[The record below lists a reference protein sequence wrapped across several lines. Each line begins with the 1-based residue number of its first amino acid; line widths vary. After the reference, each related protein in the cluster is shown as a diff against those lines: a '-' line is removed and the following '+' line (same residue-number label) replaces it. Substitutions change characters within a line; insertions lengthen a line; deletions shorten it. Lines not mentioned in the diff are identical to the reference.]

1 MTILKKQDASNWMLR
16 FAWTLEVIL
25 CITGVL
31 IAFTLSYI
39 GVSAGGGEL
48 AFDQKLILIIGMLP
62 LIGVALAEL
71 FKIPMMT
78 GIMYAKSKVAKCIGM
93 FALGAICFLTFETM
107 LTGQEQVYSLQA
119 EQIKVQKQ
127 NQHNLEEQIA
137 LISDQIEA
145 IDNLKASD
153 IKKEANEGIQA
164 QLASLNEQ
172 IDDLRDREG
181 TLNSSNNSAEVN
193 ELRRQIDSINLSK
206 SNLIDSHRANLSALA
221 AEKLTLNE
229 NEQIELSNATFFK
242 GKIKN
247 DYAARRESIDQE
259 KSVLIENYKND
270 LNDFDKKIASLDR
283 KVAKL
288 SKPSESLQQNLVLIG
303 AQIIDLQNQK
313 NEIISNTNKQIE
325 LSVENAKNSKA
336 RIDELNIAKAQ
347 INQELN
353 YVRDDLSASTG
364 ESFIHRLSA
373 LYYGVDNLADLT
385 EEQVGNFALIFMM
398 SVAGVVSLAGP
409 LLTYLAYS
417 LVIQE
422 DAPKKRSIKQTLRLG
437 LVSMIKRIR
446 SPKIVTKIKEVE
458 VEKEVIK
465 EIPVEKI
472 RYEEVIKPEPV
483 EVPIFVQVPVP
494 TDPKDLPKIEEL
506 QPNNLHPIAA
516 AGGLN

>member
-1 MTILKKQDASNWMLR
+1 MTILTKQDASNWMLK

-48 AFDQKLILIIGMLP
+48 TFEQKLILIIGMLP
-62 LIGVALAEL
+62 LVGVALAEL

-107 LTGQEQVYSLQA
+107 LTGQEQIMALRS

-127 NQHNLEEQIA
+127 RQHYLEEQIA
-137 LISDQIEA
+137 LYSAQIID
-145 IDNLKASD
+145 IDNLKPSD

-172 IDDLRDREG
+172 IDDLRDREQ
-181 TLNSSNNSAEVN
+181 TLKSSNNSAEVN
-193 ELRRQIDSINLSK
+193 ELLRQIESINQSK
-206 SNLIDSHRANLSALA
+206 LTLIDNHRVNLASLNE
-221 AEKLTLNE
+221 EKLTLAK
-229 NEQIELSNATFFK
+229 NEQAELSSATFFK
-242 GKIKN
+242 GKIKK
-247 DYAARRESIDQE
+247 DYVDRRESLDRE
-259 KSVLIENYKND
+259 KTALVQNYEES
-270 LNDFDKKIASLDR
+270 LNNFEKKIASLDAQ
-283 KVAKL
+283 VAKL
-288 SKPSESLQQNLVLIG
+288 SKPSELLQQNLALIG
-303 AQIIDLQNQK
+303 SQIIDLQNQK
-313 NEIISNTNKQIE
+313 NEIIANTNKQIE
-325 LSVENAKNSKA
+325 LNVENAKNSRA
-336 RIDELNIAKAQ
+336 RIDELNLIKAQ
-347 INQELN
+347 LSQELN
-353 YVRDDLSASTG
+353 QVRDNLSASTG
-364 ESFIHRLSA
+364 ESFIHRLAA

-385 EEQVGNFALIFMM
+385 EEQIGNFALIFMM
-398 SVAGVVSLAGP
+398 SVASVVSLAGP

-422 DAPKKRSIKQTLRLG
+422 DAPKKRSLKNTLRLG
-437 LVSMIKRIR
+437 IISIIKRIR
-446 SPKIVTKIKEVE
+446 SPKVVTKIKEVE

-465 EIPVEKI
+465 EIPIEKI
-472 RYEEVIKPEPV
+472 RYEEVIKPEVV

-506 QPNNLHPIAA
+506 EPDNLHPIRA
-516 AGGLN
+516 AGGIS

>member
-25 CITGVL
+25 WITGVL

-181 TLNSSNNSAEVN
+181 TLNSSNAEVN

-303 AQIIDLQNQK
+303 TQIIELQNQK

-364 ESFIHRLSA
+364 ESSIHRLSA

-385 EEQVGNFALIFMM
+385 EEQVGNFALI
-398 SVAGVVSLAGP
+398 L
-409 LLTYLAYS
+409 
-417 LVIQE
+417 
-422 DAPKKRSIKQTLRLG
+422 
-437 LVSMIKRIR
+437 
-446 SPKIVTKIKEVE
+446 
-458 VEKEVIK
+458 
-465 EIPVEKI
+465 
-472 RYEEVIKPEPV
+472 
-483 EVPIFVQVPVP
+483 
-494 TDPKDLPKIEEL
+494 
-506 QPNNLHPIAA
+506 
-516 AGGLN
+516 